1 MLKSLK
7 NITYDKLLYWYNA
20 NMNQSNFFNKLKALQ
35 DGAYYVKYKDKKYLL
50 NKETLLNS
58 KLIKIYANE
67 LGGNDIVSGNYYTT
81 IKDGLLKPC
90 EMSEAKVIDFILNL
104 EVL

>member
-1 MLKSLK
+1 MNRENFFKKLQSLK
-7 NITYDKLLYWYNA
+7 
-20 NMNQSNFFNKLKALQ
+20 

-50 NKETLLNS
+50 NKKTLLNS

-81 IKDGLLKPC
+81 IKNGLLKPC
-90 EMSEAKVIDFILNL
+90 EMSEAKVVNFILNL
-104 EVL
+104 EVLK